1 MKLFE
6 LTKIPILGKA
16 LDAYA
21 TRQKVIAENIANVNT
36 VGYRAKAVSFED
48 ELQNASKVSS
58 VKLETTHQHHLLPK
72 DELST
77 EGIKIVDAAKEGLI
91 TEDPTASAANNVDVE
106 VEMTTLADTQLRF
119 KFASRMIAETFR
131 GIQKS
136 IRGQV

>member
-21 TRQKVIAENIANVNT
+21 LRQRVTADNLANVNT
-36 VGYRAKAVSFED
+36 VGYRAKAVLFEE
-48 ELQNASKVSS
+48 ELQKAAQPAS
-58 VKLETTHQHHLLPK
+58 VKIAATHEHHLVPQST
-72 DELST
+72 ST
-77 EGIKIVDAAKEGLI
+77 EEVKVVDAAAEGKG
-91 TEDPTASAANNVDVE
+91 TTDPVASGANDVDVDI
-106 VEMTTLADTQLRF
+106 EMATLADTQLRF
-119 KFASRMIAETFR
+119 KFASRLIAETFK